1 MGKAGPVISDVRH
14 EAIDHLIRHA
24 AARHDIGA
32 AGACFCPS
40 EHTTHN
46 ACRQC
51 FISIDIMGD
60 GIQLCH
66 QCRTSLRSPL
76 VAADAVIGV
85 DIKQLQTCTVTHEIG
100 GVEGIV
106 QCFLRQAARQ
116 RIAVC
121 FALCVQ
127 QSRGVRSDPGVDLL
141 VGDVRLDV
149 ILVRQ
154 RSVIRMLCVELI
166 DLREG
171 VFRRILELK
180 C

>member
-1 MGKAGPVISDVRH
+1 MGETGPVVSDVRH
-14 EAIDHLIRHA
+14 EAVDHLIRHA
-24 AARHDIGA
+24 AARYDIGA
-32 AGACFCPS
+32 AGTCFCPS
-40 EHTTHN
+40 EYTTHN

-85 DIKQLQTCTVTHEIG
+85 DIEQLQSCTVTHEIG

-141 VGDVRLDV
+141 VGDVRPDV

-171 VFRRILELK
+171 VLRRILELK

>member
-14 EAIDHLIRHA
+14 EAVDHLIRHA

-51 FISIDIMGD
+51 FISIDIMGN

-66 QCRTSLRSPL
+66 QCRTCLRSPL
-76 VAADAVIGV
+76 IAADAVIGV
-85 DIKQLQTCTVTHEIG
+85 DIEQLQACTVAHEVG

-106 QCFLRQAARQ
+106 QRFLRQAAR
-116 RIAVC
+116 
-121 FALCVQ
+121 
-127 QSRGVRSDPGVDLL
+127 
-141 VGDVRLDV
+141 
-149 ILVRQ
+149 
-154 RSVIRMLCVELI
+154 
-166 DLREG
+166 
-171 VFRRILELK
+171 
-180 C
+180 